1 MTDYQGG
8 VRVAAFA
15 TGGLIPPAMRGTKVL
30 GAMHVCDVHAA
41 FCALGGVS
49 DCRDPVV
56 GLPDIDGVDVSSLFF
71 VPEPDKSTVVG
82 NASSP
87 RQCVDPN
94 GSTSFASCARQPA
107 VSFCDVCVAPAAA
120 VQGDSAFISGADFR

>member
-30 GAMHVCDVHAA
+30 GAMHICDVHTA

-49 DCRDPVV
+49 DCRDPVA

-87 RQCVDPN
+87 RQCADPAAC
-94 GSTSFASCARQPA
+94 TSFAPCTR
-107 VSFCDVCVAPAAA
+107 
-120 VQGDSAFISGADFR
+120 

>member
-30 GAMHVCDVHAA
+30 GAMHICDVHAA

-49 DCRDPVV
+49 DCRDPVA
-56 GLPDIDGVDVSSLFF
+56 GLPDIDGVDVSALFF

-87 RQCVDPN
+87 RQCADPTDRFHFN
-94 GSTSFASCARQPA
+94 RAMHTITCSLIPR
-107 VSFCDVCVAPAAA
+107 CVAAA
-120 VQGDSAFISGADFR
+120 VQGDSAFVSGADLR